1 MVFEGHF
8 LSSKVLFIEI
18 FVNIFQS
25 QKYRR
30 NGHLVG

>member
-1 MVFEGHF
+1 MVFDGHL

-25 QKYRR
+25 QKYLFFM
-30 NGHLVG
+30 NK